1 MTTFG
6 QLEARQKAAEHIY
19 ENAASALEHARIAA
33 DFKLIYL
40 KVYVQPSLP
49 QESEY
54 PSRGLDM
61 LLVAVG
67 SLAAWG
73 FLVALGSVVRNN
85 MA

>member
-6 QLEARQKAAEHIY
+6 ELEVRQKAAEHIY
-19 ENAASALEHARIAA
+19 ENAETALEHARIAA
-33 DFKLIYL
+33 EFKLIYL
-40 KVYVQPSLP
+40 KVYVQPSAP
-49 QESEY
+49 EESQY

-61 LLVAVG
+61 FLVAVG

-73 FLVALGSVVRNN
+73 FLAALGSVVRNN